1 MYVVFM
7 NTAASLNSFEA
18 GMTSSSLSP
27 WITEQ
32 CGTYDGDVSA
42 GGTAVLECS
51 ADDLPVGRYVSHLT
65 YFNVRRLLRRCPC
78 VARCDITL
86 MLTLDCFSILT
97 LLFPAFGV
105 HFCDIEVYLGMLITL
120 CQKLNWHDVT

>member
-1 MYVVFM
+1 MY
-7 NTAASLNSFEA
+7 TAASLNSFEA

-51 ADDLPVGRYVSHLT
+51 ADDLPVGRCVSDHTHL
-65 YFNVRRLLRRCPC
+65 NVRHLLRRSLV
-78 VARCDITL
+78 VAHCDITL
-86 MLTLDCFSILT
+86 MLTPTVS
-97 LLFPAFGV
+97 A
-105 HFCDIEVYLGMLITL
+105 Y
-120 CQKLNWHDVT
+120 

>member
-1 MYVVFM
+1 M

-51 ADDLPVGRYVSHLT
+51 ADDLPVGRCVSDHT
-65 YFNVRRLLRRCPC
+65 SQCSSP
-78 VARCDITL
+78 ASTL
-86 MLTLDCFSILT
+86 PMRSPL
-97 LLFPAFGV
+97 
-105 HFCDIEVYLGMLITL
+105 
-120 CQKLNWHDVT
+120 